1 MLIKFTKQT
10 DNSFAKIIKTSE
22 MELFHKSLLASEA
35 SSESCETSKMEVFAK
50 IVKKRKAVHYFN
62 KNLHLECLV
71 RF

>member
-35 SSESCETSKMEVFAK
+35 SSESWQTSKMEVFAK
-50 IVKKRKAVHYFN
+50 IVKNEKLFTILTKISI
-62 KNLHLECLV
+62 LSGW
-71 RF
+71 

>member
-35 SSESCETSKMEVFAK
+35 SSESWQTSKMEVFAK
-50 IVKKRKAVHYFN
+50 IVKNEKLFTILTKISILSVW
-62 KNLHLECLV
+62 
-71 RF
+71 